1 MKYRHFDIGPG
12 KQGLLV
18 QAKPVLVQA
27 SKTEKPNDFKGWS
40 RWS

>member
-1 MKYRHFDIGPG
+1 MKSRLFDIGPG

-18 QAKPVLVQA
+18 QAKSVLVQD
-27 SKTEKPNDFKGWS
+27 SKTKKPNDFKGWS